1 MNLNL
6 VFTIG
11 DWIRI
16 IRNAGMERDSGRSEL
31 QKRRLQ
37 VKTVRRRGELQI
49 QIVRER
55 RVLRVF
61 HMPIVV
67 GNNALVRFGKRREAN
82 VCPQIIKI
90 GVQWSLAVVVV
101 DLAVCQ
107 LDVFDREI
115 EDAGVTAALAR
126 GSRGKI
132 VLAFTTDLE
141 MNHRMSDEKFP
152 QRNLVMHCR

>member
-6 VFTIG
+6 VVTIG
-11 DWIRI
+11 GRVRI
-16 IRNAGMERDSGRSEL
+16 IRNAGMKRDSGRSEL
-31 QKRRLQ
+31 QKRRFQ
-37 VKTVRRRGELQI
+37 VKTVRGGGELQN

-55 RVLRVF
+55 RVLPVL
-61 HMPIVV
+61 HVPIVV

-82 VCPQIIKI
+82 VSSEIIQI
-90 GVQWSLAVVVV
+90 GVQWSRAVVVV
-101 DLAVCQ
+101 DLAVCE

-132 VLAFTTDLE
+132 VLALTIDLE
-141 MNHRMSDEKFP
+141 MNHGMSNEKFP
-152 QRNLVMHCR
+152 QRDLMM